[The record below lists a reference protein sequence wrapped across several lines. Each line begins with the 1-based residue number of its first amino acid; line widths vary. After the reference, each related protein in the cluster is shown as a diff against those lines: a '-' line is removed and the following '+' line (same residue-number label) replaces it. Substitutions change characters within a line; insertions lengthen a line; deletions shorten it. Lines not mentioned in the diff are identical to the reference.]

1 MRSRA
6 PWSARLSPSRG
17 YPSAA
22 LHQGSQLASV
32 RSGHITYDIMPC
44 HVITVIMSA
53 RNKVVKWLHLSA
65 AAARGQHVSPV
76 SGQWSR
82 PGTQHTATG
91 PNLSAPNMEM
101 LSKIYSHY
109 YTFLTVNSRNM
120 SFVGIFL
127 CHKSRR
133 VTRPAVPCLART
145 RSLWCGR
152 CWSCT
157 CRGWRGSSRGSC
169 RRSTRA
175 PQHIP
180 SAGP

>member
-1 MRSRA
+1 M
-6 PWSARLSPSRG
+6 
-17 YPSAA
+17 
-22 LHQGSQLASV
+22 
-32 RSGHITYDIMPC
+32 
-44 HVITVIMSA
+44 
-53 RNKVVKWLHLSA
+53 
-65 AAARGQHVSPV
+65 SPV

-82 PGTQHTATG
+82 PGTGHTAAA

-101 LSKIYSHY
+101 LSKIYSLLHISHCQQQKHELCSN
-109 YTFLTVNSRNM
+109 F
-120 SFVGIFL
+120 FVSHVSACL
-127 CHKSRR
+127 VSRR

-145 RSLWCGR
+145 RSRWCGR

-180 SAGP
+180 SAGPGSAVRCGLTSPGTNSSHSSRIFSTVLARISFPSRVAGNLGIIIIMRVQICI